1 MTKALR
7 WAGYAVGGL
16 LVLILLAAAAVWLL
30 SARALAERVEPQHET
45 LAAPTAAQL
54 ADGPRQLRV
63 LGCMSCHGD
72 NLEGKP
78 LISDAK
84 IAVLNASNLTL
95 IAAKASDQQLARA
108 IRQGLGH
115 DGRSLLVMPS
125 ESYQF
130 LTDQEVAALIL
141 AIRKLPRTGKEQP
154 PVKVGPIGRLALTT
168 GRLPPIPVLA
178 DQYRQSRIADF
189 GPEHAVG
196 RHLVEVNCTGCH
208 GPDLKG
214 KELEPGV
221 FSADLAITGA
231 YDLPQFQALIRT
243 GAAPGGKKLGL
254 MARIAQKDL
263 SHMRDDEIAAIHGYL
278 VERARRAP

>member
-16 LVLILLAAAAVWLL
+16 MVLILLAAAAVWLL
-30 SARALAERVEPQHET
+30 SARALAERVEPRPET
-45 LAAPTAAQL
+45 LVAPTPAQL

-78 LISDAK
+78 FITDAK
-84 IAVLNASNLTL
+84 IALLNASNLTMV
-95 IAAKASDQQLARA
+95 AAKASDQQLAQA
-108 IRQGLGH
+108 IRQGIGH
-115 DGRSLLVMPS
+115 DGRNLLVMPS

-130 LTDQEVAALIL
+130 LTDQEVAALIS
-141 AIRKLPRTGKEQP
+141 AIRGMPRKGAELP
-154 PVKVGPIGRLALTT
+154 PVRLGPIGRFALTT

-178 DQYRQSRIADF
+178 EQYRESRIADL
-189 GPEHAVG
+189 GPDHSVG
-196 RHLVEVNCTGCH
+196 WHLVEVNCTGCH
-208 GPDLKG
+208 GPNLKG

-254 MARIAQKDL
+254 MASIAQKDL
-263 SHMRDDEIAAIHGYL
+263 SHMREDEIAAMHTYL
-278 VERARRAP
+278 VERARRSP

>member
-30 SARALAERVEPQHET
+30 SARALAERVEPRPET
-45 LAAPTAAQL
+45 LVAPTPAQL
-54 ADGPRQLRV
+54 ADAPRQLRV

-78 LISDAK
+78 FITDAK
-84 IAVLNASNLTL
+84 IALLNASNLTL

-108 IRQGLGH
+108 IRQGIGH

-130 LTDQEVAALIL
+130 LTDQEVAALISALRKMPRKGTQL
-141 AIRKLPRTGKEQP
+141 APIQL
-154 PVKVGPIGRLALTT
+154 GPIGRFGLTT
-168 GRLPPIPVLA
+168 GRLSPIPVLA
-178 DQYRQSRIADF
+178 EQYRESRIADL
-189 GPEHAVG
+189 GPDFVVG

-208 GPDLKG
+208 GPNLKG

-221 FSADLAITGA
+221 VSADLAITGA
-231 YDLPQFQALIRT
+231 YDLDQFRTMLRT

-254 MARIAQKDL
+254 MASVAKEDFRF
-263 SHMRDDEIAAIHGYL
+263 MRDDEIAAVHAYL
-278 VERARRAP
+278 VERVRRAP